1 MMTKPSIR
9 RSLITQSFL
18 QVLLVLSLFAGSI
31 YILVIMPVIGE
42 LAQAQMGQ
50 AGQHLQGRV
59 DRLLKTVETTLNT
72 SRQWGEQ
79 GSLDHDEL
87 LRFNEFFFPVIS
99 SHSEISS
106 VIMAHE
112 SGREILLLQ
121 TNEGRW
127 INRISD
133 PERWGKQTYWITW
146 RDRSTIESVE
156 MRERD
161 YDARTRPWFKAAM
174 AQPHD
179 KDIAWT
185 EPYIFFT
192 TGEPGITAASR
203 WTTSN
208 GSRII
213 LAHDVKLLDLSRF
226 TSRQTAGQSGIAS
239 LLSAEGKLLAVPRDR
254 RFENDENIKQA
265 VLQDAARSGV
275 PALSAAIG
283 PWQARGKASHLFSE
297 FSLDGRKWFSL
308 FQQIQLGSHPVWLA
322 TIAPR
327 SDFIPGEIEDFA
339 LLSAL
344 ALFALAIGVASAT
357 RLAYH
362 FSRSLEQLTM
372 ESARIGRL
380 ELTEPV
386 RIDAPWQ
393 EVGELAAAQ
402 EAMRV
407 ELLAKAGELAEA
419 NNTLEGKVAART
431 EELSSSRAALAT
443 NLTLLQAIINTL
455 PYPIFYK
462 GADARFLGC
471 NTAYENA
478 FGVARADFLGKR
490 VLDLEYLPAETR
502 NSYQAEDEQL
512 IAAIGKSSR
521 DMQFVYA
528 DGITYDVIYS
538 ISAFAAP
545 DGSPGGLVG
554 LIVDISDLKK
564 AEVAAHAAEESM
576 RQAKEL
582 AEDATRMKSDFLANM
597 SHEIRTPM
605 NTITGMSH
613 LALKTELSPR
623 QRDYL
628 SKIQQSAQHLLG
640 IINDI
645 LDFSKIE
652 AGKLAIER
660 TPFELEKVLGNIANL
675 VADKAAAKGLE
686 LIFEIAADVPATLV
700 GDPLRIGQI
709 LINYANN
716 AVKFTEHGEIV
727 VRASMMERH
736 AGEALL
742 RFEVIDSG
750 IGLTAEQK
758 GRLFQSFQQADT
770 STTRKYG
777 GTGLGLAIAKNLAE
791 LMQGEV
797 GVTSEYGKGS
807 TFWCTVRVGVASAPQ
822 RRPLAADIRGKRV
835 LVVDDNQHARSV
847 LADLLG
853 AMGFVV
859 AQAENGI
866 AALDILAS
874 AARDG
879 APVEI
884 VFLDWQMPGMDG
896 IELAQRI
903 DAEISPQPHR
913 VMVTAYG
920 REEVLRQANDAGIN
934 SILIKPVGA
943 SLLFDTVT
951 QLFGADEGERRIA
964 IPATSESGLA
974 DLAGAR
980 LLLVEDN
987 ELNQQVASELLKGE
1001 GFAVDIAGNGA
1012 IAIDM
1017 LGKGEYDLVL
1027 MDMQMP
1033 VMDGLT
1039 ATRTLRADPRWR
1051 ALPVVAMTANAMA
1064 GDRDA
1069 CLAAGMNDHVAKPI
1083 EPRDLW
1089 AALRKWLRPRAGLGH
1104 PAMPAAAAQA
1114 STESI
1119 GLAERLA
1126 GIPELDAGA
1135 GLRRVL
1141 GKETVYLSILR
1152 KFVAGQKDAAE
1163 AVRNAL
1169 AAGDAAGAERLAHTA
1184 KGVAGNIGAIRVAE
1198 LAAELETALRQGQD
1212 SAAVALRLDA
1222 MGKAMTA
1229 MTNALQA
1236 RLPAEH
1242 VDTATVDPA
1251 RLGTILVRLAALLAD
1266 DDAEAGDVLDN
1277 EAGLLRCALGPA
1289 FEDIAQAIHRF
1300 DFEIALKCL
1309 QQHSPRPAEP

>member
-1 MMTKPSIR
+1 MVFVK
-9 RSLITQSFL
+9 F
-18 QVLLVLSLFAGSI
+18 
-31 YILVIMPVIGE
+31 E
-42 LAQAQMGQ
+42 
-50 AGQHLQGRV
+50 
-59 DRLLKTVETTLNT
+59 
-72 SRQWGEQ
+72 SRPQ
-79 GSLDHDEL
+79 
-87 LRFNEFFFPVIS
+87 
-99 SHSEISS
+99 
-106 VIMAHE
+106 
-112 SGREILLLQ
+112 
-121 TNEGRW
+121 
-127 INRISD
+127 
-133 PERWGKQTYWITW
+133 
-146 RDRSTIESVE
+146 
-156 MRERD
+156 
-161 YDARTRPWFKAAM
+161 
-174 AQPHD
+174 D
-179 KDIAWT
+179 KGIAWT

-203 WTTSN
+203 WITSD

-226 TSRQTAGQSGIAS
+226 TSRLTAGQSGIAS
-239 LLSAEGKLLAVPRDR
+239 LLSAQGKLLAVPRDQ

-265 VLQDAARSGV
+265 VLQDAAQSGV
-275 PALSAAIG
+275 PALSAAIV
-283 PWQARGKASHLFSE
+283 PWKERGKASNLFSE

-308 FQQIQLGSHPVWLA
+308 FRQIQLGDHPVWLA
-322 TIAPR
+322 IIAPR

-357 RLAYH
+357 HLAH
-362 FSRSLEQLTM
+362 RFSRSLEQLTT

-407 ELLAKAGELAEA
+407 ELLAKARELAEA

-462 GADARFLGC
+462 GADTRFLGC

-490 VLDLEYLPAETR
+490 VLDLEYLPADTR
-502 NSYQAEDEQL
+502 ASYQAEDEQL
-512 IAAIGKSSR
+512 IAAIGKTSR
-521 DMQFVYA
+521 EMQFVYA

-538 ISAFAAP
+538 VSTFAAP
-545 DGSPGGLVG
+545 DGAPGGLVG
-554 LIVDISDLKK
+554 LIVDITELKK

-582 AEDATRMKSDFLANM
+582 AEEATRMKSDFLANM

-628 SKIQQSAQHLLG
+628 NKIQQSAQHLLG

-660 TPFELEKVLGNIANL
+660 TPFELEKVLDNVANL
-675 VADKAAAKGLE
+675 IADKAAAKGLE
-686 LIFEIAADVPATLV
+686 LIFDVAADVPTLVV
-700 GDPLRIGQI
+700 GDPLRLGQI
-709 LINYANN
+709 LINYTNN

-727 VRASMMERH
+727 VRVRLVERD

-742 RFEVIDSG
+742 RFEVIDTG

-797 GVTSEYGKGS
+797 GVESEDGKGS
-807 TFWCTVRVGVASAPQ
+807 TFWCTVRVGVAGSPK
-822 RRPLAADIRGKRV
+822 RRPLAADIRGKRA
-835 LVVDDNQHARSV
+835 LVVDDNQHARTV
-847 LADLLG
+847 LADLLD
-853 AMGFVV
+853 AMGFDV
-859 AQAENGI
+859 AQAASGA
-866 AALDILAS
+866 AALDMLTS

-896 IELAQRI
+896 IDLARRI
-903 DAEISPQPHR
+903 GAEIHPLPHR
-913 VMVTAYG
+913 IMVTAYG
-920 REEVLRQANDAGIN
+920 REEVVRQANDAAIN
-934 SILIKPVGA
+934 SVLIKPVGA

-951 QLFGADEGERRIA
+951 QLFGGDDGERRIA
-964 IPATSESGLA
+964 APATTDSGLA

-1001 GFAVDIAGNGA
+1001 GFIVDIADNGA
-1012 IAIDM
+1012 IAIGM
-1017 LGKGEYDLVL
+1017 LGNADYDLVL

-1051 ALPVVAMTANAMA
+1051 ALPVVAMTANAMT

-1089 AALRKWLRPRAGLGH
+1089 AALRKWLRPRAGLGR
-1104 PAMPAAAAQA
+1104 AAAPAATAHAPA
-1114 STESI
+1114 RSI
-1119 GLAERLA
+1119 GLAERLVD
-1126 GIPELDAGA
+1126 IPDLDAGA

-1163 AVRNAL
+1163 AVRSAL
-1169 AAGDAAGAERLAHTA
+1169 AAGDPATAERLAHTA
-1184 KGVAGNIGAIRVAE
+1184 KGVAGNIGATKVAA
-1198 LAAELETALRQGQD
+1198 LAGDLETALRQGQD
-1212 SAAVALRLDA
+1212 LATVAVRLDA
-1222 MGKAMTA
+1222 LAKAMAA
-1229 MTNALQA
+1229 MTNALEA
-1236 RLPAEH
+1236 RLPAAH
-1242 VDTATVDPA
+1242 AGAGIVDP
-1251 RLGTILVRLAALLAD
+1251 VRQETVLAHLAALLED
-1266 DDAEAGDVLDN
+1266 DDAEAGDVLEM
-1277 EAGLLRCALGPA
+1277 EAELLRGVLGPA

-1300 DFEIALKCL
+1300 DFEIALECL
-1309 QQHSPRPAEP
+1309 KKTFTTAS